1 MFFKYKKLVGVI
13 AIIMAVTSLQITT
26 IYADVA
32 SDGEVGE
39 VTGSKE
45 SDDTSTDLDGGETDI
60 VLSDMSAKV
69 NGHTLVWRPVEGADG
84 YYFTLGDFTIFRKS
98 TSIDMYS
105 FAANNSLTNGS
116 YAYTLYAVNAA
127 GERITNDFTGTFT
140 YAKVGS
146 VNCTVSYK
154 TQIQKTGWESSY
166 VTNGTTSGTVGKS
179 LRLEAIIIK
188 VSNDGGLSGSVNY
201 RTHVQKQGW
210 QSWVKDGAISGTVG
224 KSLRLEAIQ
233 INLAGDIGD
242 YFDIYYRVQAEKFG
256 WLGWAKNGEAAG
268 TSNYAL
274 RLEAIQI
281 VVKAKNAYCIS
292 DKPTSMGGVADASD
306 KYAYYNKN
314 TLPRLIYSTHVQSY
328 GWMSWVS
335 NGAVAGTIGKSKRL
349 EAIRIELIGQIAKD
363 FDVYYRVHA
372 QRFGWMGWARNGE
385 NAGTAGFGR
394 RLEGIQIV
402 LWPKDGVGPGATY
415 KNVERNDPRAFVEA
429 GVKQMVLTH
438 FSAALYTTIA
448 ARMNAVSEVRSI
460 FPNLI
465 TGVDNLEII
474 L

>member
-1 MFFKYKKLVGVI
+1 MFFKYKKLAGVI

-60 VLSDMSAKV
+60 VLSDVSAKV
-69 NGHTLVWRPVEGADG
+69 NGHTLVWSPVEGADG

-127 GERITNDFTGTFT
+127 GERITNDLTGTFT

-292 DKPTSMGGVADASD
+292 DKPTSMGGVFDASD

-349 EAIRIELIGQIAKD
+349 EAISIKLVGGGDEDRITYKTYVQNDGWGHWRYDGDISGTFGQGKGIEALMVRLAGTGTLKSYYD
-363 FDVYYRVHA
+363 IYYRA
-372 QRFGWMGWARNGE
+372 RTKRFGWSAWAKNAEKVGSLGYDE
-385 NAGTAGFGR
+385 TIEAVQIIAIPKSAPISAYHIATAGTAYR
-394 RLEGIQIV
+394 E
-402 LWPKDGVGPGATY
+402 K
-415 KNVERNDPRAFVEA
+415 
-429 GVKQMVLTH
+429 
-438 FSAALYTTIA
+438 
-448 ARMNAVSEVRSI
+448 
-460 FPNLI
+460 
-465 TGVDNLEII
+465 
-474 L
+474 

>member
-1 MFFKYKKLVGVI
+1 
-13 AIIMAVTSLQITT
+13 
-26 IYADVA
+26 
-32 SDGEVGE
+32 
-39 VTGSKE
+39 
-45 SDDTSTDLDGGETDI
+45 
-60 VLSDMSAKV
+60 
-69 NGHTLVWRPVEGADG
+69 
-84 YYFTLGDFTIFRKS
+84 
-98 TSIDMYS
+98 MYS

-179 LRLEAIIIK
+179 LRLEAI
-188 VSNDGGLSGSVNY
+188 
-201 RTHVQKQGW
+201 
-210 QSWVKDGAISGTVG
+210 
-224 KSLRLEAIQ
+224 Q

-292 DKPTSMGGVADASD
+292 DKPTSMGGVFDASD

-349 EAIRIELIGQIAKD
+349 EAISIKLVGGGDEDRVTYKTYVQNNGWGHWRYDGNISGTFGQGKGIEALMVRLTGTGTLKSYYDI
-363 FDVYYRVHA
+363 YYRA
-372 QRFGWMGWARNGE
+372 RTKRFGWSAWAKNAEKVGSLGYDE
-385 NAGTAGFGR
+385 TIEAVQIIAIPKSAPISAYHIATAGTAYR
-394 RLEGIQIV
+394 E
-402 LWPKDGVGPGATY
+402 K
-415 KNVERNDPRAFVEA
+415 
-429 GVKQMVLTH
+429 
-438 FSAALYTTIA
+438 
-448 ARMNAVSEVRSI
+448 
-460 FPNLI
+460 
-465 TGVDNLEII
+465 
-474 L
+474 